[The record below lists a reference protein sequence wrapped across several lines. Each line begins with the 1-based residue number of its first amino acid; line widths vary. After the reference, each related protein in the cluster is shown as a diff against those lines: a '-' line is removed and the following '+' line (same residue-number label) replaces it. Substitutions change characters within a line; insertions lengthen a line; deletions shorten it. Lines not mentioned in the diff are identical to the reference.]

1 MTWTVPALGE
11 LERALAEIADLKA
24 ELAFTDTRVCELEAA
39 IAAHRTQRTRFGS
52 ITAIDVVLWEVLD
65 D

>member
-1 MTWTVPALGE
+1 MTWNVPALSE

-24 ELAFTDTRVCELEAA
+24 QLAFTDTRICELEAA
-39 IAAHRTQRTRFGS
+39 IETHRASKNGWTLDNR
-52 ITAIDVVLWEVLD
+52 DDVLWEVLD

>member
-1 MTWTVPALGE
+1 MTWSVPALSE
-11 LERALAEIADLKA
+11 LEQALAEIADLKA

-39 IAAHRTQRTRFGS
+39 IETHRASKNGWTL
-52 ITAIDVVLWEVLD
+52 DNVDDVLWEVLD